1 MRSYSQA
8 YFSGD
13 STATNGLGDAFVISP
28 IVNKIS
34 KDYDKVYFPCRLSN
48 YETIK
53 CLFQDNH
60 KIEVFSYI
68 VHEDIEKWLA
78 DKDCVRIKPPDITI
92 TELHIPGINIPVP
105 VAINWDR
112 QIYEYYNM
120 PISSR
125 YNEFKLPTN
134 IEGSAELYDQLTNGD
149 TNYCLL
155 HQQTFHHSHGMLD
168 LNLHNWRKQYNLPP
182 MKIIEITPNITKN
195 MLQYAKLIENA
206 KEIHCVP
213 SSFYCLT
220 DSITERTSANLF
232 FHDIRA
238 ATLMQINSKWNN
250 NRWNIVK
257 YDRKL

>member
-1 MRSYSQA
+1 
-8 YFSGD
+8 
-13 STATNGLGDAFVISP
+13 
-28 IVNKIS
+28 
-34 KDYDKVYFPCRLSN
+34 
-48 YETIK
+48 
-53 CLFQDNH
+53 
-60 KIEVFSYI
+60 
-68 VHEDIEKWLA
+68 
-78 DKDCVRIKPPDITI
+78 
-92 TELHIPGINIPVP
+92 
-105 VAINWDR
+105 
-112 QIYEYYNM
+112 
-120 PISSR
+120 
-125 YNEFKLPTN
+125 
-134 IEGSAELYDQLTNGD
+134 
-149 TNYCLL
+149 
-155 HQQTFHHSHGMLD
+155 
-168 LNLHNWRKQYNLPP
+168 